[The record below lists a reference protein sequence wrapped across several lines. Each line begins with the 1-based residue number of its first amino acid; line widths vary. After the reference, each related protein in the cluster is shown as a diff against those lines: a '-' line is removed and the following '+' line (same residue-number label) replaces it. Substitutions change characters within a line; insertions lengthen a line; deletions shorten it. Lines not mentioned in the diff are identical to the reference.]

1 MNPFISKL
9 LWIISSILLI
19 TSFKLFPGAI
29 DFNSDIIFDI
39 FYVNSVLEN
48 GLLRIFLDPFINLDL
63 GWPASAHFDFPLNE
77 WVSLLILSTLN
88 LILDLET
95 YSLFGYFVIIGLV
108 LNFVS
113 FYLLTLIN
121 RIHKSLGLIL
131 SIAFALNLFF
141 MSRFSIHIFF
151 TQLWIVNFGLILFF
165 ILLNDRLKNYT
176 YIKII
181 MLFFCSLILAYSN
194 NYFILF
200 TLILYTLLLLFFI
213 TKLLFHSKTIQDLYN
228 VVYVICLLF
237 LTLSFNSLSTTSL
250 FTQPSS
256 ISLLTTA
263 DSRQIVES
271 IMFSGSPF
279 SLFSYQNSIIYQ
291 IFNVTYLEYAQDY
304 SILHPGW
311 GDSLGN
317 RFEIQI
323 LILVIITIFVIQK
336 TKRLNLLD
344 TRLKVLIIALL
355 ISFSFYIQGGLGYF
369 FASIISNSVR
379 GWGRIILI
387 ILILGL
393 LITGICLTKILQIFQ
408 SRLISMATFLLLSVF
423 LIIPAALDL
432 SRLSNSQIV
441 EVYESEQSDLRGVF
455 SSLSSL
461 EDNCPVVVLPYYPF
475 PEFDSPNDRLS
486 DYDLLALPMIDVE
499 NKFKWNVGAIKW
511 SEDDRWW
518 SPLASDIPGFA
529 SADALTQ
536 ISFASHYGACAI
548 ALNQGMFK
556 TQDLEVKPSFLTQF
570 ECPLLGNFP
579 NSTPA
584 NSWMVW
590 DIRGKTCQDKILIN
604 AKLAPNTFPNDPDGP
619 LLWRFTNISPEKY
632 EANYPIFSSRSPVGI
647 DFMSMSNKERAD
659 KPKLAIKIMENQENE
674 ILNLKIC
681 VTEIE
686 KMNEECEEIE
696 IKGNE
701 TDYQLKKYLTGKK
714 HHINITPKTA
724 QNEIKWA
731 PLITY

>member
-1 MNPFISKL
+1 MRISISKVLWSFVFL
-9 LWIISSILLI
+9 L
-19 TSFKLFPGAI
+19 LFLSHRFIPGAVKF
-29 DFNSDIIFDI
+29 DSDIIFDS
-39 FYVNSVLEN
+39 FYTELVLEN
-48 GLLRIFLDPFINLDL
+48 GLSNSFLNHFINLSY
-63 GWPASAHFDFPLNE
+63 GWPASAHFAYPLNE
-77 WVSLLILSTLN
+77 WVSLFIIKLLKNFLVT
-88 LILDLET
+88 DT
-95 YSLFGYFVIIGLV
+95 YHAFGYFILIGIV
-108 LNFVS
+108 LNFSS
-113 FYLLTLIN
+113 FYLLSVLCRIN
-121 RIHKSLGLIL
+121 KHLAIIISL
-131 SIAFALNLFF
+131 SFALNLFLLT
-141 MSRFSIHIFF
+141 RFKVHIFF
-151 TQLWIVNFGLILFF
+151 SQIWIVNIGLVLFLIL
-165 ILLNDRLKNYT
+165 ITNRLKDR
-176 YIKII
+176 IFVKII
-181 MLFFCSLILAYSN
+181 LVLVSSSLLAYSN

-200 TLILYTLLLLFFI
+200 TLLVYIFLVFLYLIKLIASNNTKTDLGNLLFAIMFI
-213 TKLLFHSKTIQDLYN
+213 VST
-228 VVYVICLLF
+228 
-237 LTLSFNSLSTTSL
+237 LTLNSLSSTGL
-250 FTQPSS
+250 FKHSS
-256 ISLLTTA
+256 FVQLLTIPE
-263 DSRQIVES
+263 SRQIVES
-271 IMFSGSPF
+271 LMFAGSPF

-291 IFNVTYLEYAQDY
+291 VFNISYLDYAHNY
-304 SILHPGW
+304 SVLHPGW
-311 GDSLGN
+311 SDSLGN

-323 LILVIITIFVIQK
+323 LILLIFTLFMIKRIKNIDLIDHKMKILIFVTIYLF
-336 TKRLNLLD
+336 T
-344 TRLKVLIIALL
+344 
-355 ISFSFYIQGGLGYF
+355 FYFQGGLGYAF
-369 FASIISNSVR
+369 TYMLSNSVR
-379 GWGRIILI
+379 GWGRVIFVILI
-387 ILILGL
+387 FVL
-393 LITGICLTKILQIFQ
+393 LVIGISVTKIIQ
-408 SRLISMATFLLLSVF
+408 SFNSILLFRLSVATLTIF
-423 LIIPAALDL
+423 LIIPAAVDL
-432 SRLSNSQIV
+432 SRLSNSQVV

-486 DYDLLALPMIDVE
+486 DYDLLALPMFDVE

-647 DFMSMSNKERAD
+647 DFMSISNKERAD
-659 KPKLAIKIMENQENE
+659 KPKLAIKIMENQQNE

-686 KMNEECEEIE
+686 KMKEQCEEIE

-701 TDYQLKKYLTGKK
+701 NDYQLKKYLTGKK

>member
-1 MNPFISKL
+1 
-9 LWIISSILLI
+9 
-19 TSFKLFPGAI
+19 
-29 DFNSDIIFDI
+29 
-39 FYVNSVLEN
+39 
-48 GLLRIFLDPFINLDL
+48 
-63 GWPASAHFDFPLNE
+63 
-77 WVSLLILSTLN
+77 
-88 LILDLET
+88 
-95 YSLFGYFVIIGLV
+95 
-108 LNFVS
+108 
-113 FYLLTLIN
+113 
-121 RIHKSLGLIL
+121 
-131 SIAFALNLFF
+131 
-141 MSRFSIHIFF
+141 
-151 TQLWIVNFGLILFF
+151 
-165 ILLNDRLKNYT
+165 
-176 YIKII
+176 
-181 MLFFCSLILAYSN
+181 
-194 NYFILF
+194 
-200 TLILYTLLLLFFI
+200 
-213 TKLLFHSKTIQDLYN
+213 
-228 VVYVICLLF
+228 
-237 LTLSFNSLSTTSL
+237 
-250 FTQPSS
+250 
-256 ISLLTTA
+256 
-263 DSRQIVES
+263 
-271 IMFSGSPF
+271 
-279 SLFSYQNSIIYQ
+279 
-291 IFNVTYLEYAQDY
+291 
-304 SILHPGW
+304 
-311 GDSLGN
+311 
-317 RFEIQI
+317 
-323 LILVIITIFVIQK
+323 
-336 TKRLNLLD
+336 
-344 TRLKVLIIALL
+344 
-355 ISFSFYIQGGLGYF
+355 
-369 FASIISNSVR
+369 
-379 GWGRIILI
+379 
-387 ILILGL
+387 
-393 LITGICLTKILQIFQ
+393 
-408 SRLISMATFLLLSVF
+408 MATFLLLSVF

>member
-1 MNPFISKL
+1 M
-9 LWIISSILLI
+9 
-19 TSFKLFPGAI
+19 
-29 DFNSDIIFDI
+29 
-39 FYVNSVLEN
+39 
-48 GLLRIFLDPFINLDL
+48 
-63 GWPASAHFDFPLNE
+63 
-77 WVSLLILSTLN
+77 
-88 LILDLET
+88 
-95 YSLFGYFVIIGLV
+95 
-108 LNFVS
+108 
-113 FYLLTLIN
+113 
-121 RIHKSLGLIL
+121 
-131 SIAFALNLFF
+131 
-141 MSRFSIHIFF
+141 
-151 TQLWIVNFGLILFF
+151 
-165 ILLNDRLKNYT
+165 
-176 YIKII
+176 
-181 MLFFCSLILAYSN
+181 
-194 NYFILF
+194 
-200 TLILYTLLLLFFI
+200 
-213 TKLLFHSKTIQDLYN
+213 
-228 VVYVICLLF
+228 
-237 LTLSFNSLSTTSL
+237 
-250 FTQPSS
+250 QPSS

-279 SLFSYQNSIIYQ
+279 SLFSYQNSVIYQ
-291 IFNVTYLEYAQDY
+291 IFDRSYVEYTQDY
-304 SILHPGW
+304 GVLHPGW

-336 TKRLNLLD
+336 TKRLNLFD
-344 TRLKVLIIALL
+344 TRLKVLILALL
-355 ISFSFYIQGGLGYF
+355 TSFLFYIQGGLGYF

-393 LITGICLTKILQIFQ
+393 LIIGICLTKILQIFQ
-408 SRLISMATFLLLSVF
+408 SRLISMATFLSLSIF
-423 LIIPAALDL
+423 LIIPAAVDL

-461 EDNCPVVVLPYYPF
+461 EDSCPVVVLPYYPF

-486 DYDLLALPMIDVE
+486 DYDLLALPMFDVE

-518 SPLASDIPGFA
+518 SSLASDIPGFA

-659 KPKLAIKIMENQENE
+659 KPKLAIKIMENQQNE

-686 KMNEECEEIE
+686 KMNEQCEEIE